1 MNESG
6 IIVGTEAMGVAET
19 GDVLVEC
26 VILETISEAKR
37 WLLQAPVTRGVSVF
51 LGSREA
57 LQGLMSQG
65 GDAGGTTIDQ

>member
-6 IIVGTEAMGVAET
+6 FIVGTEAVGVAET

-26 VILETISEAKR
+26 VILETVSEAKR
-37 WLLQAPVTRGVSVF
+37 WLQQAPVTRGVSVF

-65 GDAGGTTIDQ
+65 GDAGPTTTDD